1 MLDASSGRRFA
12 GGSLRTTIFL
22 ERGFRAHVV
31 HRDRL
36 LVDTRFAPPV
46 RRPSTKVHLY
56 AQVRGT
62 LHIAGQNA
70 VEGPQAY
77 LLAESEFDRV
87 HADSLTFRSHGAP
100 GVVVELKLPA
110 ADARCP
116 IGLRNGPVPL
126 SNDVWD
132 AYAALE
138 ANPAPPA
145 FRLLVERLVASGVVS
160 TKLTITDEPERFTRI
175 WSVLR
180 PLYEDYATST
190 SLKQISILSKLS
202 LRQLGRDLS
211 EFARTF
217 ELFGTGYRE
226 AIRML
231 RLRAAVLFLSAP
243 DGTPSEVAREV
254 GYGSLD
260 AMDRAFRDAKLPAPT
275 VIQQAVRYRERNPDQ
290 SGTQVD

>member
-1 MLDASSGRRFA
+1 MIDATSGRSFG

-31 HRDRL
+31 YRDRL

-46 RRPSTKVHLY
+46 RRSSSKVHLY

-62 LHIAGQNA
+62 LQIAGRPA
-70 VEGPQAY
+70 IDGPQAY

-87 HADSLTFRSHGAP
+87 TAGSLTFRSHGAP
-100 GVVVELKLPA
+100 GLVVELKLPA
-110 ADARCP
+110 AHARLP
-116 IGLRNGPVPL
+116 IGLGNGPVPL
-126 SNDVWD
+126 SDEVWES
-132 AYAALE
+132 YAALG
-138 ANPAPPA
+138 ASPTPQA
-145 FRLLVERLVASGVVS
+145 FRVLMECLVS
-160 TKLTITDEPERFTRI
+160 TGIVSTQLTITEEPERFTRL

-180 PLYEDYATST
+180 PLYEEYATST

-202 LRQLGRDLS
+202 LRQLSRDLS

-231 RLRAAVLFLSAP
+231 RLRAALLFLSAP
-243 DGTPSEVAREV
+243 DATPSEVAREV

-260 AMDRAFRDAKLPAPT
+260 AMDRAFRDAKLPAPS
-275 VIQQAVRYRERNPDQ
+275 VIRQTVRYGEARPDQ